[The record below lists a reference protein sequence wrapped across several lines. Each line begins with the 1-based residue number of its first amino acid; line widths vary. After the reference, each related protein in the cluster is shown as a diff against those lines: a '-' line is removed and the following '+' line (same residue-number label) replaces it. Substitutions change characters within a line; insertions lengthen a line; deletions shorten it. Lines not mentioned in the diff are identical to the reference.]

1 MGTKILGT
9 VLAALILAAS
19 AYADA
24 IFTPGNHPQ
33 PDEENI
39 HFTHQTGPAVFG
51 TTDVSG
57 TMVDYLATTNLNAH
71 GVNIDG
77 PIVNITIKVPG
88 HDFEDYI
95 VNAFNGGV
103 PPDVVITTFMN
114 DGKSF
119 SSPMF
124 GGHGNNFMTVTAGAG
139 EDIVSITITS
149 PKGFASLDQNRIS
162 GISVIPEPSSMLLLG
177 GGLLGVAGVL
187 RRKLRQ

>member
-103 PPDVVITTFMN
+103 PPDVV
-114 DGKSF
+114 
-119 SSPMF
+119 
-124 GGHGNNFMTVTAGAG
+124 
-139 EDIVSITITS
+139 
-149 PKGFASLDQNRIS
+149 
-162 GISVIPEPSSMLLLG
+162 LLG
-177 GGLLGVAGVL
+177 GGLVRPPGRTGCRRGAGCLGSGSATDAT
-187 RRKLRQ
+187 RRLCC